1 MSARTIRRAAE
12 RHALKQARKAGVP
25 VTVAVEP
32 LQSTIEH
39 ESSSAIPEPGLP
51 FPSLDEISSAKLA
64 ANRANAQFST
74 GAKSPE
80 TRATCAQNHTIHGL
94 ARHENGNFK
103 ILTSEDANA
112 FEAFKQSLI
121 EEHAPATP
129 TQSILV
135 ANMAQ
140 SHWLAQRAQRL
151 QDFCIDPDTG
161 AVVDD
166 KKFSLYVRYE
176 TTHTRA
182 FHKCL
187 QDLLKLRAETR
198 KAERGFEA
206 QRVETERHEMKKQS
220 HYWDVLKKDAQAC
233 HQISL
238 NALQNMKARAENP
251 GFEAEYAAELAKRG
265 LENNSWEVASKAS

>member
-12 RHALKQARKAGVP
+12 RHALKQSRKAGFPVP
-25 VTVAVEP
+25 VVAVEP
-32 LQSTIEH
+32 SQNNIE
-39 ESSSAIPEPGLP
+39 EASSSSIPEPGLP
-51 FPSLDEISSAKLA
+51 FPSLDEISPAKLA

-80 TRATCAQNHTIHGL
+80 SKATCAQNHTIHGL

-103 ILTSEDANA
+103 ILTSEDATT

-121 EEHAPATP
+121 EEHAPNTP

-135 ANMAQ
+135 TNMAQ

-166 KKFSLYVRYE
+166 KKFSLYVRYQ

-182 FHKCL
+182 FHRCL

-206 QRVETERHEMKKQS
+206 HIFAPVQRHTKT
-220 HYWDVLKKDAQAC
+220 
-233 HQISL
+233 
-238 NALQNMKARAENP
+238 
-251 GFEAEYAAELAKRG
+251 LAF
-265 LENNSWEVASKAS
+265 